1 MFPNSNIKFIEKRPF
16 MELIEQLTA
25 FGLTRQEATI
35 YITLQTDGELTGYEV
50 AKLTGISRSNTYTAL
65 AGLVDKGAAYAMEG
79 TVTKYTPV
87 KFEEFS
93 SNFIRKLE
101 RIQKE
106 IILKLPARK
115 KETDGYIT
123 IKGDQHI
130 LNKLKNMLLEA
141 EYRIYTS
148 VPMDILKFIEED
160 LITLIN
166 RNIKVVILTDQ
177 PYNLDGAIIYY
188 TKNITNQIRLI
199 VDSIKVLTGE
209 IEEMQDSTCLYSKN
223 RNLVNIF
230 KEMLQNE
237 ITLIELTKTN

>member
-1 MFPNSNIKFIEKRPF
+1 
-16 MELIEQLTA
+16 MELIEELTS

-35 YITLQTDGELTGYEV
+35 YLALHTDGELTGYEV
-50 AKLTGISRSNTYTAL
+50 AKLTGISRSNTYNAL
-65 AGLVDKGAAYAMEG
+65 AGLADKGAAHIMEG

-93 SNFIRKLE
+93 NNVIRQLKT
-101 RIQKE
+101 IQNE
-106 IILKLPARK
+106 TILKLPSRR

-123 IKGDQHI
+123 IRGEQHI
-130 LNKLKNMLLEA
+130 LDKLKNMLLES

-148 VPMDILKFIEED
+148 IPVDILKIIEED

-177 PYNLDGAIIYY
+177 PYKLDGAIIYH

-209 IEEMQDSTCLYSKN
+209 IDDKLESTCLYSKN

-230 KEMLQNE
+230 KDMLQNE
-237 ITLIELTKTN
+237 ITLIELTKSN

>member
-1 MFPNSNIKFIEKRPF
+1 
-16 MELIEQLTA
+16 MELITHLTS

-35 YITLQTDGELTGYEV
+35 YLTLHTDGELTGYEV

-65 AGLVDKGAAYAMEG
+65 AGLVDKGAAYIMEG
-79 TVTKYTPV
+79 TVTKYTPI

-93 SNFIRKLE
+93 NNVIRKLE
-101 RIQKE
+101 TIQKE
-106 IILKLPARK
+106 TIQKLPTKR

-123 IKGDQHI
+123 IRGEQHI
-130 LNKLKNMLLEA
+130 LDKLKSMLLEA
-141 EYRIYTS
+141 DYRIYTS
-148 VPMDILKFIEED
+148 IPIDILKIFEED

-177 PYNLDGAIIYY
+177 PYKLDGAIIYY

-209 IEEMQDSTCLYSKN
+209 IDEKQDSTCLYSKN
-223 RNLVNIF
+223 RNLVNVF

-237 ITLIELTKTN
+237 ITLIELTKTY